1 MEHRWGQRIHVD
13 IAVSLRLAGG
23 TLVPARLVDLSV
35 SGALVQTAEP
45 LALLSPVTVLLDRYL
60 SEPWARTVS
69 GHVVR
74 ETFGGV
80 GIEWAEFSPPEICAE
95 LLEAA
100 ERLSDCAGPQPD
112 RSDESEFPQSAR
124 YRRPAAELTDAS
136 RRLL

>member
-1 MEHRWGQRIHVD
+1 MEHRWGQRIQVD
-13 IAVSLRLAGG
+13 VAVSLRLADG
-23 TLVPARLVDLSV
+23 TLVLARLVDLSV
-35 SGALVQTAEP
+35 SGALVQTGEP
-45 LALLSPVTVLLDRYL
+45 LALLSPVAVLLDSYL
-60 SEPWARTVS
+60 PEPWARTVC

-100 ERLSDCAGPQPD
+100 EQFSDCAGPQPG
-112 RSDESEFPQSAR
+112 RSDESELPQSAR
-124 YRRPAAELTDAS
+124 YRRPAAERTDGL